1 MSRAALPRK
10 QCSCCFC
17 SLSDGSCDGMNSSE
31 PALII
36 KRRHDRASPL
46 CMVCWG
52 RLGCGIT
59 TSAACGFWKLQGET
73 KVPSG
78 CEQPFDW
85 QCSDLIV
92 FLEKGQAL
100 SLLKRHRR
108 ANKGFLEEML
118 KGNLE
123 RECLEETCSYEEA
136 FEALESTDQT
146 DIFWSKYQVCQGLGK
161 SRTILDAC
169 LEGNCALGL
178 GQNYQGTIS
187 QTKSGIECQVW
198 TSKYPHIP
206 KFNATIYP
214 NLIEN
219 YCRNPDN
226 NSEGPW
232 CYTRNPTVEREACPI
247 PVCGE
252 DRTTVPFIPPA
263 VESASM
269 GPCEPEKGTLY
280 TGTLSVTVSG
290 AKCLPWNSEKA
301 KEVLH
306 GKQIDP
312 EVELQENYCR
322 NPDRDDEGAWCVTDE
337 SPYFDYCD
345 LHYCDS
351 SLEDENQE
359 FEGISGRSTTHKEF
373 KTFFD
378 EKTFGSGE
386 ADCGTRPLFE
396 KKKITDKS
404 ERELLDS
411 YTGRVV
417 GGDDAEVG
425 SSPWQVMLYKKSPQE
440 LLCGASLIS
449 DSWILTAAHCLFYPP
464 WDKNLSTSDILVRIG
479 KHVRAKYEKNKEKI
493 ALLDKIIIHP
503 KYNWKENMDRDIA
516 LMHLKRPISFS
527 DYIHPVC
534 LPTKEV
540 VQRLMLA
547 GYKGRVTGWGN
558 LKETWAT
565 SPSNLPTVLQQVNL
579 PIVDQSTCKASTRV
593 KVTDN
598 MFCAGY
604 SPDALKRGDACEG
617 DSGGPFVMK
626 NPDDNR
632 WYQVGIVS
640 WGEGCDRDGKYGFY
654 THVFRLKKWIR
665 KVIENQ
671 GR

>member
-1 MSRAALPRK
+1 MAHTKTSILRGLL
-10 QCSCCFC
+10 FF
-17 SLSDGSCDGMNSSE
+17 SLLHLTLSHAG
-31 PALII
+31 
-36 KRRHDRASPL
+36 
-46 CMVCWG
+46 
-52 RLGCGIT
+52 
-59 TSAACGFWKLQGET
+59 
-73 KVPSG
+73 
-78 CEQPFDW
+78 
-85 QCSDLIV
+85 V

-100 SLLKRHRR
+100 SLLRRHRR

-123 RECLEETCSYEEA
+123 RECLEEKCSYEEA
-136 FEALESTDQT
+136 FEALESIDQT
-146 DIFWSKYQVCQGLGK
+146 DIFWSKYQACQGLGM

-187 QTKSGIECQVW
+187 HTKSGIECQVW

-206 KFNATIYP
+206 KFNATVYP
-214 NLIEN
+214 SLIEN

-232 CYTRNPTVEREACPI
+232 CYTRDPTVEREACPI

-252 DRTTVPFIPPA
+252 DRTTVPFTPPA
-263 VESASM
+263 TEPTPT
-269 GPCEPEKGTLY
+269 GPCEPEKGMLY
-280 TGTLSVTVSG
+280 TGALSVTVSG

-306 GKQIDP
+306 GKDIDP

-322 NPDRDDEGAWCVTDE
+322 NPDRDDEGVWCVTE
-337 SPYFDYCD
+337 EPPYFDYCD

-351 SLEDENQE
+351 SLEDDNQE
-359 FEGISGRSTTHKEF
+359 SEGISGRSTIPKEF

-386 ADCGTRPLFE
+386 ADCGSRPLFE

-449 DSWILTAAHCLFYPP
+449 DTWILTAAHCLFYPP
-464 WDKNLSTSDILVRIG
+464 WDKNLSTNDILVRIG

-565 SPSNLPTVLQQVNL
+565 NPSNLPTVLQQVNL

-665 KVIENQ
+665 KTIENH

>member
-1 MSRAALPRK
+1 MAHTETSILRGLLF
-10 QCSCCFC
+10 S
-17 SLSDGSCDGMNSSE
+17 SLLHLTLSHAG
-31 PALII
+31 
-36 KRRHDRASPL
+36 
-46 CMVCWG
+46 
-52 RLGCGIT
+52 
-59 TSAACGFWKLQGET
+59 
-73 KVPSG
+73 
-78 CEQPFDW
+78 
-85 QCSDLIV
+85 V

-123 RECLEETCSYEEA
+123 RECLEEICNYEEA

-146 DIFWSKYQVCQGLGK
+146 TVLLTLKNATSSSTGSGLHCVV
-161 SRTILDAC
+161 ILT
-169 LEGNCALGL
+169 GNCAHGL
-178 GQNYQGTIS
+178 GQNYQGTINH
-187 QTKSGIECQVW
+187 TKSGIECQVW

-232 CYTRNPTVEREACPI
+232 CYTRDPTVEREACPI

-252 DRTTVPFIPPA
+252 DRTTVPFTPPA
-263 VESASM
+263 KEPAPVE
-269 GPCEPEKGTLY
+269 PCEPEKGMLY
-280 TGTLSVTVSG
+280 TGTLSVTLSG
-290 AKCLPWNSEKA
+290 AKCLPWTSEKA

-306 GKQIDP
+306 GKHIDP
-312 EVELQENYCR
+312 EVQLQENYCR
-322 NPDRDDEGAWCVTDE
+322 NPDRDDEGVWCVTAE
-337 SPYFDYCD
+337 PPYFDYCD

-359 FEGISGRSTTHKEF
+359 SEGISGRSTSPKEF

-386 ADCGTRPLFE
+386 ADCGNRPLFE
-396 KKKITDKS
+396 KKKVTDKS

-411 YTGRVV
+411 YGGRVV

-449 DSWILTAAHCLFYPP
+449 DSWILTAAHCLLYPP

-565 SPSNLPTVLQQVNL
+565 NPSNLPTVLQQVNL

-604 SPDALKRGDACEG
+604 SPDASKRGDACEG

-665 KVIENQ
+665 KNTEIH

>member
-1 MSRAALPRK
+1 MASSRTSMLRGLLLSSLLQLAL
-10 QCSCCFC
+10 SH
-17 SLSDGSCDGMNSSE
+17 DG
-31 PALII
+31 
-36 KRRHDRASPL
+36 
-46 CMVCWG
+46 
-52 RLGCGIT
+52 
-59 TSAACGFWKLQGET
+59 
-73 KVPSG
+73 
-78 CEQPFDW
+78 
-85 QCSDLIV
+85 V

-100 SLLKRHRR
+100 SLLKRPRR

-123 RECLEETCSYEEA
+123 RECLEEICSYEEA
-136 FEALESTDQT
+136 FEALESTVQT
-146 DIFWSKYQVCQGLGK
+146 VSISTGPGLHHVWVL
-161 SRTILDAC
+161 T
-169 LEGNCALGL
+169 GNCALGL
-178 GQNYQGTIS
+178 GHNYRGTIS
-187 QTKSGIECQVW
+187 YTKSGIECQVW

-226 NSEGPW
+226 NTRGPW
-232 CYTRNPTVEREACPI
+232 CYTRDPTVEREECPI
-247 PVCGE
+247 PVCGQE
-252 DRTTVPFIPPA
+252 RTTVEFTPRATPPA
-263 VESASM
+263 PVE
-269 GPCEPEKGTLY
+269 PCEQEKGMQY
-280 TGTLSVTVSG
+280 TGTLSVTLSG

-301 KEVLH
+301 KQVLH
-306 GKQIDP
+306 GKQTDP
-312 EVELQENYCR
+312 EVKLLENYCR
-322 NPDRDDEGAWCVTDE
+322 NPDGDDEGVWCVTDE
-337 SPYFDYCD
+337 PPNFEYCD

-351 SLEDENQE
+351 LLEDEE
-359 FEGISGRSTTHKEF
+359 LEGLSGRTTQTQEF
-373 KTFFD
+373 KTVFD
-378 EKTFGSGE
+378 AKTFGSGE
-386 ADCGTRPLFE
+386 ADCGIRPLFE
-396 KKKITDKS
+396 KKKLTDKT
-404 ERELLDS
+404 EKELLES
-411 YTGRVV
+411 YMGGRVV
-417 GGDDAEVG
+417 HGDDAEIG

-449 DSWILTAAHCLFYPP
+449 DSWILTAAHCLYYPP
-464 WDKNLSTSDILVRIG
+464 WDKNLTTNDILVRIG
-479 KHVRAKYEKNKEKI
+479 KHIRAKYEKNQEKI

-516 LMHLKRPISFS
+516 LIHLKRPVVFS

-565 SPSNLPTVLQQVNL
+565 SPSNLPTVLQQLNV
-579 PIVDQSTCKASTRV
+579 PIVEQNICKASTKV

-604 SPDALKRGDACEG
+604 SPEDSKRGDACEG

-626 NPDDNR
+626 NPEDSR

-654 THVFRLKKWIR
+654 THVFRLKKWMR
-665 KVIENQ
+665 KVIEKNGQ
-671 GR
+671 

>member
-1 MSRAALPRK
+1 MAHSK
-10 QCSCCFC
+10 
-17 SLSDGSCDGMNSSE
+17 
-31 PALII
+31 
-36 KRRHDRASPL
+36 
-46 CMVCWG
+46 
-52 RLGCGIT
+52 
-59 TSAACGFWKLQGET
+59 TSILQGLLLSSLLHLT
-73 KVPSG
+73 LG
-78 CEQPFDW
+78 HDG
-85 QCSDLIV
+85 V

-100 SLLKRHRR
+100 SLLKRPRR

-123 RECLEETCSYEEA
+123 RECLEEICSYEEA
-136 FEALESTDQT
+136 FEALESTVDT
-146 DIFWSKYQVCQGLGK
+146 DVFWSKYQGNVTSISTGPGLPCVGLL
-161 SRTILDAC
+161 T
-169 LEGNCALGL
+169 GNCSVGL

-187 QTKSGIECQVW
+187 HTKSGIECQVW

-214 NLIEN
+214 TLIEN
-219 YCRNPDN
+219 YCRNPDD

-232 CYTRNPTVEREACPI
+232 CYTRDPTVEREECPI
-247 PVCGE
+247 PVCGQ
-252 DRTTVPFIPPA
+252 DRTTVEFTPRVTTQAPVQA
-263 VESASM
+263 
-269 GPCEPEKGTLY
+269 CEPEKGMLY

-290 AKCLPWNSEKA
+290 AKCLPWDSEKA
-301 KEVLH
+301 KALLQN
-306 GKQIDP
+306 KNIAP
-312 EVELQENYCR
+312 EVKLLENYCR
-322 NPDRDDEGAWCVTDE
+322 NPDADEEGVWCVTDE
-337 SPYFDYCD
+337 PSNFEYCD
-345 LHYCDS
+345 LHYC
-351 SLEDENQE
+351 EDENEQLEERGGRTLLPQE
-359 FEGISGRSTTHKEF
+359 FQ
-373 KTFFD
+373 TFFD
-378 EKTFGSGE
+378 DETFGAGE

-396 KKKITDKS
+396 KKKLTDKS
-404 ERELLDS
+404 EKELLES
-411 YTGRVV
+411 YIGGRVV
-417 GGDDAEVG
+417 HGDDAELG

-449 DSWILTAAHCLFYPP
+449 SNWVLTAAHCLFYPP
-464 WDKNLSTSDILVRIG
+464 WDKNLTTNDILVRIG
-479 KHVRAKYEKNKEKI
+479 KHFRAKYEKNKEKI

-516 LMHLKRPISFS
+516 LLHLKRPIAFS

-565 SPSNLPTVLQQVNL
+565 SPSNLPTVLQQLNV
-579 PIVDQSTCKASTRV
+579 PIVDQDTCKASTRV

-604 SPDALKRGDACEG
+604 SPEDSKRGDACEG

-654 THVFRLKKWIR
+654 THVFRLKKWMR
-665 KVIENQ
+665 KAIEKQ
-671 GR
+671 GG

>member
-1 MSRAALPRK
+1 MNRAALLRK
-10 QCSCCFC
+10 QSSCHFC
-17 SLSDGSCDGMNSSE
+17 SLSDRSCHRMNSRK
-31 PALII
+31 PALI
-36 KRRHDRASPL
+36 RCRPDRASPL
-46 CMVCWG
+46 CMVHWG

-59 TSAACGFWKLQGET
+59 TSTACGFWKLQGET

-85 QCSDLIV
+85 QCSDSTV

-123 RECLEETCSYEEA
+123 RECLEEICSYEEA
-136 FEALESTDQT
+136 FEALESIDQT
-146 DIFWSKYQVCQGLGK
+146 DIFWSKYQECQGLGK

-169 LEGNCALGL
+169 IEGNCALGL

-187 QTKSGIECQVW
+187 HTKSGIECQVW

-206 KFNATIYP
+206 KFNANIYP

-232 CYTRNPTVEREACPI
+232 CYTRDPTVEREACPI

-252 DRTTVPFIPPA
+252 ARTTVPFTPPA
-263 VESASM
+263 VEPAPVE
-269 GPCEPEKGTLY
+269 PCEPEKGTLY

-301 KEVLH
+301 KAVLQEKH
-306 GKQIDP
+306 IDP
-312 EVELQENYCR
+312 EVELLENYCR
-322 NPDRDDEGAWCVTDE
+322 NPDRDDEGVWCVTDE
-337 SPYFDYCD
+337 PPYFDYCD

-351 SLEDENQE
+351 LLEDENQE
-359 FEGISGRSTTHKEF
+359 SEGIAGRSTIPKEF

-411 YTGRVV
+411 YTGRIVS
-417 GGDDAEVG
+417 GDDAEVG

-464 WDKNLSTSDILVRIG
+464 WDKNLTTNDLLVRIG
-479 KHVRAKYEKNKEKI
+479 KHIRAKYEKNKEKI

-565 SPSNLPTVLQQVNL
+565 SPSNLPTVLQQVNV

-604 SPDALKRGDACEG
+604 SPDASKRGDACEG

-665 KVIENQ
+665 KVVENQ

>member
-1 MSRAALPRK
+1 MAHTKTSILRGLLF
-10 QCSCCFC
+10 S
-17 SLSDGSCDGMNSSE
+17 SLLHLTLSHAG
-31 PALII
+31 
-36 KRRHDRASPL
+36 
-46 CMVCWG
+46 
-52 RLGCGIT
+52 
-59 TSAACGFWKLQGET
+59 
-73 KVPSG
+73 
-78 CEQPFDW
+78 
-85 QCSDLIV
+85 V
-92 FLEKGQAL
+92 FLEKGQAM

-123 RECLEETCSYEEA
+123 RECLEEKCSYEEA
-136 FEALESTDQT
+136 FEALESNDQT
-146 DIFWSKYQVCQGLGK
+146 KVLLTLKNATTNSTDSGSHCVG
-161 SRTILDAC
+161 ILT
-169 LEGNCALGL
+169 GNCALGL
-178 GQNYQGTIS
+178 GQNYRGKIS
-187 QTKSGIECQVW
+187 HTKSGIECQVW

-226 NSEGPW
+226 HSEGPW
-232 CYTRNPTVEREACPI
+232 CYTRDPTVEREACPI

-252 DRTTVPFIPPA
+252 DRTTVPFTPPA
-263 VESASM
+263 VEPAPTE
-269 GPCEPEKGTLY
+269 PCEPEKGMLY
-280 TGTLSVTVSG
+280 TGTLSVTMSG

-306 GKQIDP
+306 GKHIDP
-312 EVELQENYCR
+312 EVELQGNYCR
-322 NPDRDDEGAWCVTDE
+322 NPDRDDEGVWCVTDE
-337 SPYFDYCD
+337 PPYFDYCD

-359 FEGISGRSTTHKEF
+359 SEGLSGRSTIPKEF

-386 ADCGTRPLFE
+386 AVCGTRPLFE
-396 KKKITDKS
+396 KKKITDQS

-411 YTGRVV
+411 YTGRIVS
-417 GGDDAEVG
+417 GDDAEVG

-479 KHVRAKYEKNKEKI
+479 KHVRTKYEKNKEKI

-516 LMHLKRPISFS
+516 LMHLKRPIGFS

-565 SPSNLPTVLQQVNL
+565 NPSNLPTVLQQVNV
-579 PIVDQSTCKASTRV
+579 PIVDQSTCKASTKV

-604 SPDALKRGDACEG
+604 SPDELKRGDACEG

-665 KVIENQ
+665 KAVENH

>member
-1 MSRAALPRK
+1 MAHTKTSILRGLLF
-10 QCSCCFC
+10 S
-17 SLSDGSCDGMNSSE
+17 SLLHLTLSHDG
-31 PALII
+31 
-36 KRRHDRASPL
+36 
-46 CMVCWG
+46 
-52 RLGCGIT
+52 
-59 TSAACGFWKLQGET
+59 
-73 KVPSG
+73 
-78 CEQPFDW
+78 
-85 QCSDLIV
+85 V
-92 FLEKGQAL
+92 FLEKGQAF
-100 SLLKRHRR
+100 SLLKRPRR

-123 RECLEETCSYEEA
+123 RECLEEICSYEEA
-136 FEALESTDQT
+136 FEALESIDQT
-146 DIFWSKYQVCQGLGK
+146 DTFWSKYQVCQGLGI
-161 SRTILDAC
+161 SRTVLDAC

-178 GQNYQGTIS
+178 GQNYRGTIS
-187 QTKSGIECQVW
+187 HTKSGIECQVW

-214 NLIEN
+214 SLIEN

-226 NSEGPW
+226 SEGPW
-232 CYTRNPTVEREACPI
+232 CYTRDPTVEREECPI

-252 DRTTVPFIPPA
+252 ERTTVPFTPRATPPA
-263 VESASM
+263 PVE
-269 GPCEPEKGTLY
+269 PCEPEKGMLY

-301 KEVLH
+301 KVMLH
-306 GKQIDP
+306 GKHTDP

-322 NPDRDDEGAWCVTDE
+322 NPDRDGEGVWCVTDE
-337 SPYFDYCD
+337 PPYFDYCD

-351 SLEDENQE
+351 LLEDENQE
-359 FEGISGRSTTHKEF
+359 FEGISGRSTSPQEF

-378 EKTFGSGE
+378 DKTFGSGE

-396 KKKITDKS
+396 KKKATDKS
-404 ERELLDS
+404 EKELLDS
-411 YTGRVV
+411 YIGGRVV

-449 DSWILTAAHCLFYPP
+449 DSWILTAAHCIFYPP
-464 WDKNLSTSDILVRIG
+464 WDKNLTTNDILVRIG
-479 KHVRAKYEKNKEKI
+479 KHIRSKYEKNKEKI

-503 KYNWKENMDRDIA
+503 KYNWRENMDRDIA

-540 VQRLMLA
+540 VQRLMLS

-565 SPSNLPTVLQQVNL
+565 NPNNLPKVLQQVNL

-604 SPDALKRGDACEG
+604 SPDDSKRGDACEG

-654 THVFRLKKWIR
+654 THVFRLKKWMR
-665 KVIENQ
+665 KAIEKHGQ
-671 GR
+671 

>member
-1 MSRAALPRK
+1 MAHTKTSILRGLLF
-10 QCSCCFC
+10 S
-17 SLSDGSCDGMNSSE
+17 SLLHLTLSHAG
-31 PALII
+31 
-36 KRRHDRASPL
+36 
-46 CMVCWG
+46 
-52 RLGCGIT
+52 
-59 TSAACGFWKLQGET
+59 
-73 KVPSG
+73 
-78 CEQPFDW
+78 
-85 QCSDLIV
+85 V
-92 FLEKGQAL
+92 FLEKEQAL

-123 RECLEETCSYEEA
+123 RECLEEICSYEEA
-136 FEALESTDQT
+136 FEALESIDQT
-146 DIFWSKYQVCQGLGK
+146 DTFWSKYQVCQGLGK
-161 SRTILDAC
+161 ARTILDAC

-178 GQNYQGTIS
+178 GQNYRGTIS
-187 QTKSGIECQVW
+187 HTKSGIECQVW

-232 CYTRNPTVEREACPI
+232 CYTRDPTVEREACPI

-252 DRTTVPFIPPA
+252 DRTTVPFTPPA
-263 VESASM
+263 VEPAPVE
-269 GPCEPEKGTLY
+269 PCEPDKGMLY

-301 KEVLH
+301 KAALH
-306 GKQIDP
+306 GRHIDP
-312 EVELQENYCR
+312 EVELLENYCR
-322 NPDRDDEGAWCVTDE
+322 NPDRDDEGVWCVTDE
-337 SPYFDYCD
+337 PPYFDYCD
-345 LHYCDS
+345 LHYCDC
-351 SLEDENQE
+351 
-359 FEGISGRSTTHKEF
+359 GI
-373 KTFFD
+373 
-378 EKTFGSGE
+378 
-386 ADCGTRPLFE
+386 RPLFE

-411 YTGRVV
+411 YTGRIV

-425 SSPWQVMLYKKSPQE
+425 SSPWQVMLYKKAPQE

-479 KHVRAKYEKNKEKI
+479 KHIRAKYEKNKEKI

-565 SPSNLPTVLQQVNL
+565 SPATLPTVLQQVNL

-598 MFCAGY
+598 MFCA
-604 SPDALKRGDACEG
+604 
-617 DSGGPFVMK
+617 
-626 NPDDNR
+626 DDNR

-665 KVIENQ
+665 KVVENH

>member
-1 MSRAALPRK
+1 MAHNNTSILRGLLF
-10 QCSCCFC
+10 S
-17 SLSDGSCDGMNSSE
+17 SLLHLTLSHAG
-31 PALII
+31 
-36 KRRHDRASPL
+36 
-46 CMVCWG
+46 
-52 RLGCGIT
+52 
-59 TSAACGFWKLQGET
+59 
-73 KVPSG
+73 
-78 CEQPFDW
+78 
-85 QCSDLIV
+85 V
-92 FLEKGQAL
+92 FLEKRQAL
-100 SLLKRHRR
+100 SLLKRPRR

-123 RECLEETCSYEEA
+123 RECLEEICNYEEA
-136 FEALESTDQT
+136 FEALESIDQT
-146 DIFWSKYQVCQGLGK
+146 DIFWSKYQVCQGLRM
-161 SRTILDAC
+161 SRKVLDAC
-169 LEGNCALGL
+169 LEGDCSLGL
-178 GQNYQGTIS
+178 GQNYRGTIS
-187 QTKSGIECQVW
+187 YTKSGIECQVW

-226 NSEGPW
+226 SSEGPW
-232 CYTRNPTVEREACPI
+232 CYTRDPTVEREECPI

-252 DRTTVPFIPPA
+252 ERTTVPFIPRPTPA
-263 VESASM
+263 VALE
-269 GPCEPEKGTLY
+269 PCVPEKGLLY

-301 KEVLH
+301 KELLQ
-306 GKQIDP
+306 GKYIDP

-322 NPDRDDEGAWCVTDE
+322 NPDRDDEGVWCATDE
-337 SPYFDYCD
+337 PPYFDYCD

-351 SLEDENQE
+351 LLEDENKE
-359 FEGISGRSTTHKEF
+359 FEGISGRTTIPQEF

-386 ADCGTRPLFE
+386 ADCGSRPLFE
-396 KKKITDKS
+396 KKKVTDKG
-404 ERELLDS
+404 EKELLDS
-411 YTGRVV
+411 YIGGRIV

-449 DSWILTAAHCLFYPP
+449 DSWILTAAHCLYYPP
-464 WDKNLSTSDILVRIG
+464 WDKNLTTNDILVRIG
-479 KHVRAKYEKNKEKI
+479 KHVRTKYEKSKEKI

-534 LPTKEV
+534 IPTKEV

-565 SPSNLPTVLQQVNL
+565 NPRNLPTVLQQVNV

-604 SPDALKRGDACEG
+604 RPDDSKRGDACEG

-654 THVFRLKKWIR
+654 THVFRLKKWMR
-665 KVIENQ
+665 KAIEKHGQ
-671 GR
+671 

>member
-1 MSRAALPRK
+1 MGGRK
-10 QCSCCFC
+10 GGAQPSCCFFLLHSAGNYKPGLYSMAQTKTIILRGLLFS
-17 SLSDGSCDGMNSSE
+17 SLLHLTLSHAG
-31 PALII
+31 
-36 KRRHDRASPL
+36 
-46 CMVCWG
+46 
-52 RLGCGIT
+52 
-59 TSAACGFWKLQGET
+59 
-73 KVPSG
+73 
-78 CEQPFDW
+78 
-85 QCSDLIV
+85 V

-123 RECLEETCSYEEA
+123 RECLEEICSYEEA

-146 DIFWSKYQVCQGLGK
+146 DIFWSKYQ
-161 SRTILDAC
+161 
-169 LEGNCALGL
+169 GNCALGL
-178 GQNYQGTIS
+178 GQNYRGTIS

-232 CYTRNPTVEREACPI
+232 CYTRDPMIEREACPI

-252 DRTTVPFIPPA
+252 DRTTVPFTPRTMEPA
-263 VESASM
+263 PME
-269 GPCEPEKGTLY
+269 PCEPEKGMLY

-359 FEGISGRSTTHKEF
+359 SEGISGRSTLPKEF
-373 KTFFD
+373 KPFFD

-411 YTGRVV
+411 YTGRIVS
-417 GGDDAEVG
+417 GDDAEVG
-425 SSPWQVMLYKKSPQE
+425 SAPWQVMLYKKSPQE

-565 SPSNLPTVLQQVNL
+565 SPSNLPTVLQQVNV
-579 PIVDQSTCKASTRV
+579 PIVDQSTCKASTKV

>member
-1 MSRAALPRK
+1 MAHSK
-10 QCSCCFC
+10 
-17 SLSDGSCDGMNSSE
+17 
-31 PALII
+31 
-36 KRRHDRASPL
+36 
-46 CMVCWG
+46 
-52 RLGCGIT
+52 
-59 TSAACGFWKLQGET
+59 TSILQGLLLSSLLHLT
-73 KVPSG
+73 LSHDG
-78 CEQPFDW
+78 
-85 QCSDLIV
+85 V

-100 SLLKRHRR
+100 SLLKRPRR

-123 RECLEETCSYEEA
+123 RECLEEICSYEEA
-136 FEALESTDQT
+136 FEALESTVDT
-146 DIFWSKYQVCQGLGK
+146 NVFWPKYQACQGMRK
-161 SRTILDAC
+161 TRTALDAC
-169 LEGNCALGL
+169 LEGNCSAGL

-187 QTKSGIECQVW
+187 YTKSGIECQVW

-232 CYTRNPTVEREACPI
+232 CYTRDPTVEREECPI
-247 PVCGE
+247 PVCGQ
-252 DRTTVPFIPPA
+252 DRTTVEFTPRVTTTAPVQA
-263 VESASM
+263 
-269 GPCEPEKGTLY
+269 CEPERGMLY

-301 KEVLH
+301 KALLQN
-306 GKQIDP
+306 KDITP
-312 EVELQENYCR
+312 EVKLLENYCR
-322 NPDRDDEGAWCVTDE
+322 NPDADEEGVWCVTDE
-337 SPYFDYCD
+337 PPYFEYCD
-345 LHYCDS
+345 LNYCDS
-351 SLEDENQE
+351 LLEDEYEQQEERGGRTLLPQE
-359 FEGISGRSTTHKEF
+359 FQ
-373 KTFFD
+373 TFFD
-378 EKTFGSGE
+378 DATFGTGE

-396 KKKITDKS
+396 KKKLTDKS
-404 ERELLDS
+404 EKELLES
-411 YTGRVV
+411 YIGGRVV
-417 GGDDAEVG
+417 HGDDAELG

-449 DSWILTAAHCLFYPP
+449 SNWVLTAAHCLFYPP
-464 WDKNLSTSDILVRIG
+464 WDKNLTTDDILVRIG
-479 KHVRAKYEKNKEKI
+479 KHFRAKYEKNKEKI
-493 ALLDKIIIHP
+493 ALLDKIILHP

-516 LMHLKRPISFS
+516 LLHLKRPIAFS

-558 LKETWAT
+558 LKETWVT
-565 SPSNLPTVLQQVNL
+565 SPNNLPTVLQQLNI
-579 PIVDQSTCKASTRV
+579 PIVDQATCKASTRV

-604 SPDALKRGDACEG
+604 SPEDSKRGDACEG

-654 THVFRLKKWIR
+654 THVFRLKKWMR
-665 KVIENQ
+665 KAIEKH
-671 GR
+671 GG

>member
-1 MSRAALPRK
+1 MAHTKTSVLRGLLL
-10 QCSCCFC
+10 S
-17 SLSDGSCDGMNSSE
+17 SLLHLTLSHAG
-31 PALII
+31 
-36 KRRHDRASPL
+36 
-46 CMVCWG
+46 
-52 RLGCGIT
+52 
-59 TSAACGFWKLQGET
+59 
-73 KVPSG
+73 
-78 CEQPFDW
+78 
-85 QCSDLIV
+85 V

-123 RECLEETCSYEEA
+123 RECLEEKCSYEEA
-136 FEALESTDQT
+136 FEALESIDQT
-146 DIFWSKYQVCQGLGK
+146 ASLSYNVSLLILLVCQGLGM
-161 SRTILDAC
+161 SRTLLDAC

-178 GQNYQGTIS
+178 GQNYRGTIS
-187 QTKSGIECQVW
+187 HTKSGIECQVW

-206 KFNATIYP
+206 KFNASIYP
-214 NLIEN
+214 SLIEN

-232 CYTRNPTVEREACPI
+232 CYTRDPTVEREACPI

-252 DRTTVPFIPPA
+252 DRTTVPFTPPA
-263 VESASM
+263 VEPAPTE
-269 GPCEPEKGTLY
+269 PCEPEKGMLY

-301 KEVLH
+301 KEMLH
-306 GKQIDP
+306 GKHVDP

-322 NPDRDDEGAWCVTDE
+322 NPDRDEEGVWCVTDE
-337 SPYFDYCD
+337 PPYFDYCD
-345 LHYCDS
+345 LRYCDS

-359 FEGISGRSTTHKEF
+359 SEGLSGRSTMPKEF
-373 KTFFD
+373 KAFFD

-411 YTGRVV
+411 YTGRIVS
-417 GGDDAEVG
+417 GDDAEVG

-493 ALLDKIIIHP
+493 ALLDKIILHP

-558 LKETWAT
+558 LKETWAAN
-565 SPSNLPTVLQQVNL
+565 PSNLPTVLQQVNV
-579 PIVDQSTCKASTRV
+579 PIVDQSTCKASTKV

-604 SPDALKRGDACEG
+604 RPDESKRGDACEG

-665 KVIENQ
+665 KAIDNH